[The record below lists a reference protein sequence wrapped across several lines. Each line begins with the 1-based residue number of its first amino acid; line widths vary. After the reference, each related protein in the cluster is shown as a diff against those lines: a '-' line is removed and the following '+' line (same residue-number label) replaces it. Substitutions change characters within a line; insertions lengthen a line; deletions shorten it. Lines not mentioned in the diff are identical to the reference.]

1 MLFFAPPLACH
12 PADRA
17 DRQAILSLAQTAGQS
32 HVHLDWKPVEDWLG
46 AQPFLLAKRGRRAV
60 GVLACPPD
68 PPDTAW
74 VRLFAAAD
82 GESPERVWNRLW
94 PQARQRLQARG
105 VKQAAGLRLDGWMEK
120 LYLSAGFQR
129 LLDVVVLS
137 RPRRP
142 PTPAA
147 LPGPARIQ
155 RAQVKDYPAIIAVD
169 LAAFAPPW
177 QLSPGVLHA
186 ALAQADYL
194 TVVETDGEI
203 AGYQLTT
210 PSQEGAHLARLAV
223 APRWQGH
230 GLGRALVADLTA
242 FYDRRGARTITV
254 NTQNTN
260 AASLAVYRR
269 AGFEPNGARFPMFLL
284 ALG

>member
-1 MLFFAPPLACH
+1 MLFFALPLACH
-12 PADRA
+12 PADLT
-17 DRQAILSLAQTAGQS
+17 DRQAILSLAQTAGHS

-46 AQPFLLAKRGRRAV
+46 TQPFLLAKRGRRAV

-74 VRLFAAAD
+74 VRVFTAAD
-82 GESPERVWNRLW
+82 GESPERVWNLLW
-94 PQARQRLQARG
+94 PQARQMLKARG
-105 VKQAAGLRLDGWMEK
+105 AKKAAGLRLDGWMEK
-120 LYLSAGFQR
+120 LYLSAGFQYV
-129 LLDVVVLS
+129 LDVVVLS
-137 RPRRP
+137 RSRRP
-142 PTPAA
+142 PAPAA
-147 LPGPARIQ
+147 LPGPARIR
-155 RAQVKDYPAIIAVD
+155 RAQAQDYPAIASTD

-194 TVVETDGEI
+194 TVVEADGEI

-210 PSQEGAHLARLAV
+210 PSQEGAHLARLAI
-223 APRWQGH
+223 APRWQGR

-242 FYDRRGARTITV
+242 YYDRRGARAITV

-260 AASLAVYRR
+260 AASLAVYQS
-269 AGFEPNGARFPMFLL
+269 AGFELSGARFPMFQL
-284 ALG
+284 AVG